1 MKKFIL
7 SAAILATLASC
18 NYNNTIATNYEAI
31 QFGNNFV
38 ENAVRADY
46 STTHITEFNVYG
58 TVDGGQ
64 GDVLIFDEARVYSNN
79 QDGSQYN
86 QIWNCDVTQY
96 WISGAKYVFTALVDV
111 PENDVTR
118 VNGKLP
124 ASFTYTAISQND
136 VLAHTVG
143 MVGKEAGNNSTVA
156 FTFTHLLAKAYFT
169 LTSGTPD
176 ANYTYSISNV
186 KLTNAYANGVYTLPT
201 YAWTDAT
208 FNKVTEGAWAGSIPS
223 DYEFV
228 AIENVANGT
237 PKKNAEVLLIPGAT
251 VGVSFDVT
259 LKIDGTEITT
269 YNFSKANVATLAANT
284 VYNFNVLL
292 QSQDQ
297 INFTVTE
304 QPKWAT
310 PDNTVDL

>member
-31 QFGNNFV
+31 TFGNAFV
-38 ENAVRADY
+38 DNSVRNDY
-46 STTHITEFNVYG
+46 SSTHITEFNVYG

-64 GDVLIFDEARVYSNN
+64 GDVLIFDAEPVYSDN
-79 QDGSQYN
+79 QYGSQYN
-86 QIWNCDVTQY
+86 EIWNCNVTQY

-111 PENDVTR
+111 PNANVTR
-118 VNGKLP
+118 VDDKLP
-124 ASFTYTAISQND
+124 ASFTYTATSQKD

-169 LTSGTPD
+169 LTNGTPGS
-176 ANYTYSISNV
+176 NYTYSISNV
-186 KLTNAYANGVYTLPT
+186 KLTNAYAEGVYTLPT

-208 FNKVTEGAWAGSIPS
+208 FNKTKDGAWAGSEPG
-223 DYEFV
+223 DCVFD
-228 AIENVANGT
+228 AIEDVANGA
-237 PKKNAEVLLIPGAT
+237 PKKNAEILLIPGAT

-269 YNFSKANVATLAANT
+269 YPFSKADVATLAANT
-284 VYNFNVLL
+284 VYNFNVSL
-292 QSQDQ
+292 QSKDQ

-304 QPKWAT
+304 QPKWTT
-310 PDNTVDL
+310 PDETVDL